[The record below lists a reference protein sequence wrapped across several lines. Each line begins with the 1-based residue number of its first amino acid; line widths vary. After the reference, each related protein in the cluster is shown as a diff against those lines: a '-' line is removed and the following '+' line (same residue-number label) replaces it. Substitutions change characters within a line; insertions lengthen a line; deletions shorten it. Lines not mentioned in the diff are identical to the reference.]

1 MRLEQDGE
9 GEVMRYNPQDPAI
22 ILYLT
27 VIPKMNS
34 TIEEENSNYLSSI
47 VMN

>member
-1 MRLEQDGE
+1 MRLEQE
-9 GEVMRYNPQDPAI
+9 GEDEVMGYNPQDLAI